1 MSKLIY
7 KKVKRRDG
15 FTLVEA
21 LASLMLVAIILPFVI
36 RGINLSARNAA
47 HMDREATAI
56 MLAQSQ
62 LEEVLIT
69 EDWQFGDAEGVF
81 AEHYGTEAQRYAW
94 QLTVEDWQ
102 STDYN
107 ELTLSV
113 RWSSGVGEQSVEL
126 KTVVYAGT

>member
-1 MSKLIY
+1 MSKLIS
-7 KKVKRRDG
+7 KNQGSRSG
-15 FTLVEA
+15 FTLIEA
-21 LASLMLVAIILPFVI
+21 LASLLLVAIILPFVI

-47 HMDREATAI
+47 HTDREATAI
-56 MLAQSQ
+56 VLAQSQ

-69 EDWQFGDAEGVF
+69 EDWQLGDAEGIF
-81 AEHYGTEAQRYAW
+81 AEHYGTEAQRYTW

-113 RWSSGVGEQSVEL
+113 RWSSGAGQRSVEL